1 MARSKPEPLP
11 VEPENEVPTE
21 FSTPGSSSVI
31 AATYDPQTRQMC
43 VIFKG
48 GAVYVYE
55 GIEPHLWREFVEA
68 ESKGHFFSARVRP
81 FIAGRKR

>member
-1 MARSKPEPLP
+1 MA
-11 VEPENEVPTE
+11 
-21 FSTPGSSSVI
+21 
-31 AATYDPQTRQMC
+31 TRQMC

-55 GIEPHLWREFVEA
+55 GIEPHLWKEFVEA

-81 FIAGRKR
+81 FIVGRKR